1 MRAVVPPNTTAVVD
15 LPAAVETV
23 RGRLGHARM
32 AHAGG
37 PGIRAPAAAGARRH
51 RCADVIDDPRAYR
64 ALLDTLAAIDPQRA
78 EAVRAETLWGANRTV
93 GSALMF
99 MPPPVKAQ
107 VDEALR
113 AATS

>member
-1 MRAVVPPNTTAVVD
+1 MTAVVPPNTKAVVD
-15 LPAAVETV
+15 LRRDETFEVGSGTHKWRMPAAPASV
-23 RGRLGHARM
+23 
-32 AHAGG
+32 G
-37 PGIRAPAAAGARRH
+37 PPLPGLDASL
-51 RCADVIDDPRAYR
+51 ADVIDDPRAYR
-64 ALLDTLAAIDPQRA
+64 ALLDTLAAFDPQRA

-99 MPPPVKAQ
+99 VPPPVKAQ